1 VRLSKAPALLPPAF
15 NDRSVHVATVYRWC
29 TAGIGGV
36 VLRRFKVGGAWAT
49 TAEELARFQ
58 LALTEARL

>member
-1 VRLSKAPALLPPAF
+1 VRLSKAPALLPPTF
-15 NDRSVHVATVYRWC
+15 DGSPVHVTTIYRW
-29 TAGIGGV
+29 TTQGIGGV

-58 LALTEARL
+58 FALTEARL